1 MRYKLLGRSGLRVSE
16 MGLGTM
22 IFGMEQGWGSGKEEC
37 RKIYEAFRVA
47 GGNFIDTANTYGES
61 ERLLGEFI
69 ASDRESVVLA
79 TKYTGQTRI
88 GDVNSSGNHRKSMV
102 RSLEAS
108 LKELKTD
115 YIDIFW
121 AHTWDYMTPVDELMR
136 AFDDVVRQGKAL
148 YVGIS
153 NAPGWF
159 VAHANTLSDLRGWT
173 PFIAMQIEYNLIDRT
188 AERELLPM
196 AKALDIGVTTW
207 APLAAGWLT
216 GKYREETRSEK
227 SRLDYKFASAFVDRS
242 ERNSRIAAE
251 VVRVAAEVARPPAQV
266 ALNWIRGRNVI
277 PLMGARTLVQ
287 AKENL
292 GCLDFTLPQEQVDRL
307 DKISRIDPGYPQNF
321 LAMVKRFTFSEKHEQ
336 IDNHRP
342 NWEPLP

>member
-1 MRYKLLGRSGLRVSE
+1 
-16 MGLGTM
+16 
-22 IFGMEQGWGSGKEEC
+22 
-37 RKIYEAFRVA
+37 
-47 GGNFIDTANTYGES
+47 
-61 ERLLGEFI
+61 
-69 ASDRESVVLA
+69 
-79 TKYTGQTRI
+79 
-88 GDVNSSGNHRKSMV
+88 MV

-159 VAHANTLSDLRGWT
+159 VAHANTLADLRGWT
-173 PFIAMQIEYNLIDRT
+173 PFIAIQIEYNLIDRT

-216 GKYREETRSEK
+216 GKYSEETRSEK
-227 SRLDYKFASAFVDRS
+227 TRLDYKFASAFVDRS

-251 VVRVAAEVARPPAQV
+251 VVRVAAEIDRPPAQV
-266 ALNWIRGRNVI
+266 ALNWVRGRKVI
-277 PLMGARTLVQ
+277 PLMGARTLGQ

-292 GCLDFTLPQEQVDRL
+292 GCLDFSLPQEHVDRL
-307 DKISRIDPGYPQNF
+307 DKMSRIDPGYPQNF

-336 IDNHRP
+336 IDNHRL